1 MVISFNWLKQYI
13 SLPETAEEI
22 GNLLTGCGLEV
33 ESIEKLE
40 SVKGNLQG
48 MVIGEVLT
56 CSKHPD
62 ADRLSITTV
71 DIGNGII
78 SPIVCGAPNV
88 AVGQK
93 VVVATIGA
101 MLYPTNGE
109 PFIIKKSKIRGEVSE
124 GMICAEDEIGIGNSH
139 DGIFILNTDLP
150 NGTPAVEYFKPETD
164 YIFEIG
170 LTPNRADAASHFGVV
185 RDIKAL
191 LERDY
196 KLPSVDHFK
205 ISNKNF
211 PINVEIENSDDCPR
225 YCGLSI
231 QGVSIKESP
240 AWLKKRLKS
249 ISLTPINN
257 IVDITNFVLHEL
269 GQPLHAFDA
278 DKIKGK
284 KIIVKKSNE
293 THAFQTL
300 DKQERKLFN
309 SDLLIFDEENPVG
322 IAGVMGGLNSAVNNE
337 TKNIFIESAYFSP
350 QAVRKSSNNHGL
362 KTDAS
367 FRFER
372 GTDPN
377 MTVYALKRA
386 ALLVLELA
394 GGEISSELIDVYPN
408 VINDFQIQVSYKNID
423 RLIGKKLDSQLIKKI
438 LINLNIHIIAEDE
451 NELSLLVPPYKV
463 DVQRE
468 ADIIEEILRIYGLD
482 NVELSENIGTSYLAD
497 FPKIDK
503 EKIQF
508 DITQLLAGSGFQEIM
523 TNSLTKQSY
532 SKKFPTILHG
542 DDVEILNK
550 LSEDLGIMRQ
560 TMLFSGL
567 EVLSYNINRKQK
579 DLKLFE
585 FGKTYHHKE
594 DKYQENKHLSLFMTG
609 DQHHESWME
618 KSKNLTFHDLAQVVN
633 KVLGKLKIQKY
644 DTRETNNDIFG
655 FGLCFYNQ
663 NVEIVNFGRVKVDY
677 SKFAECKQTVWF
689 ADFNWDYI
697 LKQNNNSIMYT
708 EISKFPEVRRDL
720 SLVLD
725 KKVSFAEIKSL
736 ALKTEKN
743 LLKKTN
749 VFDVYEGENIGVE
762 NKSYSVSFFLQDE
775 KQTLT
780 DAVIDKTMQKLIQ
793 VFEKDLNAVIR
804 K

>member
-88 AVGQK
+88 SIGQK
-93 VVVATIGA
+93 VVVATIGV

-109 PFIIKKSKIRGEVSE
+109 PFTIKKSKIRGEVSE

-139 DGIFILNTDLP
+139 DGIVILETDLP
-150 NGTPAVEYFKPETD
+150 NGTPAGEYFKPETD

-185 RDIKAL
+185 RDLKAL
-191 LERDY
+191 LERNY
-196 KLPSVDHFK
+196 QLPSVDDFK
-205 ISNKNF
+205 ISNNNF

-231 QGVSIKESP
+231 RGISIKESP
-240 AWLKKRLKS
+240 DWLKNRLKS
-249 ISLTPINN
+249 IGLTSINN
-257 IVDITNFVLHEL
+257 VVDITNFVLHEL

-293 THAFQTL
+293 TPIFQTL

-309 SDLLIFDEENPVG
+309 SDLLIFDAENPVG
-322 IAGVMGGLNSAVNNE
+322 IAGVMGGLNSAVSNE

-377 MTVYALKRA
+377 ITVFALKRA

-394 GGEISSELIDVYPN
+394 GGEISSELIDIYPK
-408 VINDFQIQVSYKNID
+408 VINDFQIQVSYKNIY
-423 RLIGKKLDSQLIKKI
+423 RLIGKKLDPQLIKNI
-438 LINLNIHIIAEDE
+438 LTNLNIHIISEDE

-468 ADIIEEILRIYGLD
+468 ADIVEEILRIYGLD

-508 DITQLLAGSGFQEIM
+508 DITQLLAGSGFQEVM

-532 SKKFPTILHG
+532 SQKFPSILDSG
-542 DDVEILNK
+542 DVEILNK
-550 LSEDLGIMRQ
+550 LSEDLGVMRQ

-594 DKYQENKHLSLFMTG
+594 DKYSENKHLSVFMTG
-609 DQHHESWME
+609 DQHLESWME
-618 KSKNLTFHDLAQVVN
+618 KSKNLNFHDLAQVVN

-644 DTRETNNDIFG
+644 DSRETSNEIFD

-663 NVEIVNFGRVKVDY
+663 NVEIVNFGRVKADY

-697 LKQNNNSIMYT
+697 LKQNNNSIMYA

-736 ALKTEKN
+736 ALKTERS

-749 VFDVYEGENIGVE
+749 VFDVYEGENIGLE

-780 DAVIDKTMQKLIQ
+780 DAVIDKTMQKLILA
-793 VFEKDLNAVIR
+793 FEKDLKAVIR